1 MGEENREQQHDPAAT
16 PPPKGAGKSK
26 TSLGPKRY
34 GDDPSSAVDAQAA
47 LVMQKGFLDDVI
59 DGIQLGII
67 TIVFICLI
75 FVAVFAGSLPTIFPA
90 TQPLCDFVLGLPAL
104 LNSLPE
110 YAMQAKD
117 GFPQSLEEAILLVSA
132 TSAWFGQMLHNMPYK
147 ECVLLFSWATY
158 FWEAKLDIRQRDRLH
173 EVRRPAAISPFVSRQ
188 AYLEASAYGLD
199 KSSLVLVKNA
209 FVQAQT
215 TAIIV
220 YDLTP
225 WMWNVVGDAMQT
237 HVGLGP
243 EYEISRS
250 IAFFVVATL
259 ISTVLSLPFDLYS
272 TFVVEKKHGFNKQ
285 TAGLFFSDMAKTL
298 MLTFLLGSPILA
310 LFLWVIGKTGSQFY
324 LYAWA
329 LLAAV
334 QLLIIIIYPTF
345 IQPLFNKYEPLPEGE
360 LRTAIEALASRLG
373 FPLKKLYVV
382 DGSKRSSHS
391 NAYVFGF
398 FKSKRIVVF
407 DTLIEQCT
415 TEEIVAIIGH
425 ELGHWKKN
433 HVLRMLAAVQIQTFV
448 IFFAFSHFV
457 GEQAMYKGFGMD
469 TMPILIGFI
478 FFQYLY
484 QPLDSVLTFANNVL
498 SRMHEFEADEFSK
511 KLGYGKQ
518 LASSLIKLQIE
529 NKGNMNPDPLYSAYH
544 YSHPPLVERLNAIN
558 DPDVAPKTE

>member
-1 MGEENREQQHDPAAT
+1 MSEETSEQQTLA
-16 PPPKGAGKSK
+16 PPKASK
-26 TSLGPKRY
+26 GESSQTLPKKY
-34 GDDPSSAVDAQAA
+34 GDDPSSAIDAQAA

-59 DGIQLGII
+59 DGIQLGL
-67 TIVFICLI
+67 IVIVLICLI
-75 FVAVFAGSLPTIFPA
+75 FVAVFAGSLPTVFPA
-90 TQPLCDFVLGLPAL
+90 TQPLYDFAMSLPAL
-104 LNSLPE
+104 FASLPE
-110 YAMQAKD
+110 CMVAAKE
-117 GFPQSLEEAILLVSA
+117 GFPKSLEEATLLAAVA
-132 TSAWFGQMLHNMPYK
+132 SAWFGEMLHRMPYK

-173 EVRRPAAISPFVSRQ
+173 EVRRPAAISQFVSRQ

-209 FVQAQT
+209 FMQAQT

-237 HVGLGP
+237 HLGLGA
-243 EYEISRS
+243 EYEITRS
-250 IAFFVVATL
+250 IAYFVAATL
-259 ISTVLSLPFDLYS
+259 ISTMLSLPFDLYS

-285 TAGLFFSDMAKTL
+285 TAALFFSDLAKNL
-298 MLTFLLGSPILA
+298 MLTFFLGSPILA

-334 QLLIIIIYPTF
+334 QLLIIVIYPTF
-345 IQPLFNKYEPLPEGE
+345 IQPMFNKFSPLPEGE

-433 HVLRMLAAVQIQTFV
+433 HVLRMLSAVQVQTFI
-448 IFFAFSHFV
+448 IFFAFSHFI
-457 GEQAMYKGFGMD
+457 GEEAMYRSFGMD
-469 TMPILIGFI
+469 TMPVLIGFT

-484 QPLDSVLTFANNVL
+484 QPLDSLLTFASNVM
-498 SRMHEFEADEFSK
+498 SRKHEFEADEFSK
-511 KLGYGKQ
+511 KLGYGKE

-544 YSHPPLVERLNAIN
+544 YSHPPLIERLNAIN
-558 DPDVAPKTE
+558 DPEVAPKTE

>member
-1 MGEENREQQHDPAAT
+1 M
-16 PPPKGAGKSK
+16 
-26 TSLGPKRY
+26 
-34 GDDPSSAVDAQAA
+34 
-47 LVMQKGFLDDVI
+47 
-59 DGIQLGII
+59 
-67 TIVFICLI
+67 
-75 FVAVFAGSLPTIFPA
+75 
-90 TQPLCDFVLGLPAL
+90 
-104 LNSLPE
+104 
-110 YAMQAKD
+110 
-117 GFPQSLEEAILLVSA
+117 
-132 TSAWFGQMLHNMPYK
+132 
-147 ECVLLFSWATY
+147 
-158 FWEAKLDIRQRDRLH
+158 
-173 EVRRPAAISPFVSRQ
+173 
-188 AYLEASAYGLD
+188 
-199 KSSLVLVKNA
+199 
-209 FVQAQT
+209 QAQT

-237 HVGLGP
+237 HLGLGA
-243 EYEISRS
+243 EYEITRS
-250 IAFFVVATL
+250 IAYFVAATL
-259 ISTVLSLPFDLYS
+259 ISTMLSLPFDLYS

-285 TAGLFFSDMAKTL
+285 TAALFFSDLAKNL
-298 MLTFLLGSPILA
+298 MLTFFLGSPILA

-334 QLLIIIIYPTF
+334 QLLIIVIYPTF
-345 IQPLFNKYEPLPEGE
+345 IQPMFNKFSPLPEGE

-433 HVLRMLAAVQIQTFV
+433 HVLRMLSAVQVQTFV
-448 IFFAFSHFV
+448 IFFAFSHFI
-457 GEQAMYKGFGMD
+457 GEEAMYRSFGMD
-469 TMPILIGFI
+469 TMPVLIGFT

-484 QPLDSVLTFANNVL
+484 QPLDSLLTFASNVM
-498 SRMHEFEADEFSK
+498 SRKHEFEADEFSK
-511 KLGYGKQ
+511 KLGYGKE

-558 DPDVAPKTE
+558 DPEVAPKTE